1 MIFFFILKKKF
12 KEIKNLEN
20 LNLNLQKKKKNR
32 KINFQFYEIVLFNVF
47 RRL

>member
-20 LNLNLQKKKKNR
+20 LNLNLQKKKKKK
-32 KINFQFYEIVLFNVF
+32 KINF
-47 RRL
+47 